1 MITELN
7 FAKLTIPAYSI
18 AEQTN
23 YGGVDNGVDL
33 LLHNIREGKAIHPV
47 EDDLPEEYIPDYAAL
62 KPLYEADE
70 NKGGVMSSVNVW
82 RRVLHEIYLAK
93 LAPLWRARDYDAIV
107 DLVANTADPGP
118 VGNGPAREEWE
129 AAQHPE
135 EPNHE

>member
-18 AEQTN
+18 VEKTN

-70 NKGGVMSSVNVW
+70 NKGGVMSNVNVW
-82 RRVLHEIYLAK
+82 RRVLHKIYLTK
-93 LAPLWRARDYDAIV
+93 LAPLWRTRDYDAIV
-107 DLVANTADPGP
+107 ELVAVTADPGP
-118 VGNGPAREEWE
+118 VGNGPARQEWE

-135 EPNHE
+135 EPDDE